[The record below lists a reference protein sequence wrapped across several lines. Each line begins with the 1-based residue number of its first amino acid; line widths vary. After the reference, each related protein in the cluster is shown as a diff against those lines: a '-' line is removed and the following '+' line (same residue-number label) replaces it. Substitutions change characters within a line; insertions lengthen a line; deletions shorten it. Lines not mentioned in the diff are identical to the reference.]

1 MKSEKEK
8 EEKKKDSKTI
18 LYFNFNFDFSC
29 ICIGT
34 ENGYI
39 IYNVSPFKEMY
50 RRSNFYYK

>member
-8 EEKKKDSKTI
+8 EEKKKDSKKI